1 MFADRPK
8 SGAPVVEPRKL
19 SWFVLA
25 SSVPPTPLGFIRD
38 NRGGALIV
46 GGATGS
52 HYTGHG
58 ESWWDKLC
66 EIGRLGYIPVEL
78 GLKREIIPNDWSPPE
93 FSEKDAFLVKRIQ
106 QGEI

>member
-1 MFADRPK
+1 MFAHREKAD
-8 SGAPVVEPRKL
+8 AVIVEPGKL
-19 SWFVLA
+19 CWLVDA
-25 SSVPPTPLGFIRD
+25 SSMPLGFIRE
-38 NRGGALIV
+38 NRGGAFIV

-78 GLKREIIPNDWSPPE
+78 AMKRQLISAGWSAPE
-93 FSEKDAFLVKRIQ
+93 LSEKDAFLVKRIQ
-106 QGEI
+106 KGEI